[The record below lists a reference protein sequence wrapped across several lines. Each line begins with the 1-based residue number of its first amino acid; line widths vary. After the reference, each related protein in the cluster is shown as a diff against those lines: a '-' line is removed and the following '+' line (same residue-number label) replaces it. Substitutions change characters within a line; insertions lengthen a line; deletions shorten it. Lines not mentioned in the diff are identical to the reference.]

1 MKPWRQTVK
10 AGWVPFMFVHM
21 LAYPLAFLWAIAAIP
36 ILINMLDQSAITDT
50 RETTLNLG
58 LYAMRVPVAVEHVL
72 WRTLVP
78 AGLALTIGNIL
89 AVWLSVKPQERWRK
103 TAALTASLFAVG
115 VVVAIVTWV
124 RLFVTTA

>member
-1 MKPWRQTVK
+1 
-10 AGWVPFMFVHM
+10 MFVHM